1 MRKKKL
7 YTSIGKDKL
16 KRRKKRK
23 KYVKKCGKK
32 LYTSIGKDKLKRRKN
47 RKKDVKNV

>member
-1 MRKKKL
+1 MRKQKL

-23 KYVKKCGKK
+23 KYVKNVEKN
-32 LYTSIGKDKLKRRKN
+32 YTSIGKDKLKRRKN
-47 RKKDVKNV
+47 RKKDVKNA